1 MTKKLFTVMME
12 DGDEMEVYHIL
23 TTKIETAISTAYLK
37 FAELTLEVE
46 EEDSG
51 DTVQTRIKQLRK
63 DNVLSEIST
72 NDIIICQ
79 DVKLH
84 LV

>member
-1 MTKKLFTVMME
+1 MSKKLFTVMME
-12 DGDEMEVYHIL
+12 DGDEMEIYYIL

-51 DTVQTRIKQLRK
+51 DTVQDRIRDLRK
-63 DNVLSEIST
+63 KNALSEITT